1 MSLPFDAPAAEPSRG
16 MLISLIFAG
25 DILSPFISGLK
36 IWGCGNVSFG
46 AGLDEPFPTAQT
58 DIEQHSMST
67 HWP

>member
-1 MSLPFDAPAAEPSRG
+1 MSLPFDAPAAEPRG
-16 MLISLIFAG
+16 MLISLILAG
-25 DILSPFISGLK
+25 DILSPFSDLI

-58 DIEQHSMST
+58 DMEQHSTST